1 MYICF
6 REDKKKMKRC
16 SSSISDTSSD
26 TSSTSEPCSS
36 DDDAA
41 VDKKRKEEDEDLWH
55 HLPFWMEPSD
65 AQPDDEPMDFCEG
78 DSSDFD
84 YDMYDE
90 AADHATWVEWAQRE
104 KEKKEVG
111 VFFNNNNNMG

>member
-1 MYICF
+1 
-6 REDKKKMKRC
+6 MKRC

-36 DDDAA
+36 DDDAVAA

-55 HLPFWMEPSD
+55 HLPFFGI
-65 AQPDDEPMDFCEG
+65 AHQPDEPMDFSSECG

-111 VFFNNNNNMG
+111 VFFFNNNMG

>member
-1 MYICF
+1 
-6 REDKKKMKRC
+6 MKRC

-41 VDKKRKEEDEDLWH
+41 AVDKKRKEEDEDLWH
-55 HLPFWMEPSD
+55 HLPFFGI
-65 AQPDDEPMDFCEG
+65 AHQPDDEPMDFSSG

-84 YDMYDE
+84 YDMVDD
-90 AADHATWVEWAQRE
+90 DHATEWAQ
-104 KEKKEVG
+104 KEKVG
-111 VFFNNNNNMG
+111 VFFFNNNMG

>member
-1 MYICF
+1 
-6 REDKKKMKRC
+6 MKRC

-26 TSSTSEPCSS
+26 TSSEPCSS

-55 HLPFWMEPSD
+55 HLPFFWMEP
-65 AQPDDEPMDFCEG
+65 AHQPDDEPMDFSSECG

-104 KEKKEVG
+104 KEKKEKVG
-111 VFFNNNNNMG
+111 VFFFNNNNMG